1 MLAAKRPDSC
11 ALSTFTGTHVW
22 EIQDEDVVRC
32 HFCQKKASPERAEQ
46 TLADRD
52 YLNKTNRLAA
62 GLRGIT
68 DDKKNAAITL
78 KNRRKK

>member
-1 MLAAKRPDSC
+1 M
-11 ALSTFTGTHVW
+11 
-22 EIQDEDVVRC
+22 VRC
-32 HFCQKKASPERAEQ
+32 RFCQKKASPERTEQ

-52 YLNKTNRLAA
+52 YLKKTNRLAA

-78 KNRRKK
+78 ENRRKK